1 MSLLVRASPRLVAAR
16 VPLTRWVSDS
26 GLPTVSGRRTAHDHP
41 LLLLLLLLLLLP
53 PPLLL
58 HNGVRR
64 RRCNDHRKVSKLHN
78 RWPPDG
84 AMAPR
89 YRSTAQNGM
98 LSHTTLL
105 LGRKSEGDLGS

>member
-1 MSLLVRASPRLVAAR
+1 MSPLVRASPRLVAAR

-41 LLLLLLLLLLLP
+41 LLLPLLLLLLLLLLL

-64 RRCNDHRKVSKLHN
+64 RRCNDHRKSK
-78 RWPPDG
+78 
-84 AMAPR
+84 
-89 YRSTAQNGM
+89 
-98 LSHTTLL
+98 
-105 LGRKSEGDLGS
+105 

>member
-1 MSLLVRASPRLVAAR
+1 MSPLVRASPRLVAAR

-26 GLPTVSGRRTAHDHP
+26 GLPTVSGRRTAHDHQ
-41 LLLLLLLLLLLP
+41 LLLLLLL

-89 YRSTAQNGM
+89 YRSTAQKGM
-98 LSHTTLL
+98 VSHLTLL
-105 LGRKSEGDLGS
+105 LGRMSAGDLGS

>member
-1 MSLLVRASPRLVAAR
+1 MSPLVRASPRLVAAR

-41 LLLLLLLLLLLP
+41 LLLL

-89 YRSTAQNGM
+89 YRSTAQKGM